1 MSSKSVKKI
10 YLPTVLSTLLFLGV
24 MAGAY
29 LLVDSSL
36 RAVYRPSRQLQEAR
50 YALTQTLQS
59 VVDRDHPADATQ
71 IIAATEAMALV
82 TERLTEIAVSGRTDF
97 SGPVEQSK
105 LIHARLADAA
115 TEGRHLEDAD
125 WKPLLQDIA
134 TLQLRL
140 ELESQAMLKAIRD
153 RYYDVFDQ
161 LDVYVAASALLVIA
175 MWLVNSFWLVPRYAV
190 RPLEALLKA
199 QREQEA
205 HVRQSEARMQAI
217 ANAVASGIIL
227 ADKEGRIKFWNPAA
241 EHLLGCPGE
250 ISLGAPLAEILK
262 RADGAA
268 LPFLAEAPESPSPD
282 HQLEELLLRRRDGS
296 DLAVSLYHTSTTLDD
311 SPHTVVAFRDV
322 TEEWK
327 LGAELKRRHAELQAL
342 YDSAPIMIG
351 LVDESAT
358 ILFGNPA
365 FLAFVGTEY
374 GSSLGMRLGDA
385 LGCVHALDSTDG
397 CGTTHACGS
406 CGLREAVRLTLE
418 SDKRPYEF
426 EHHTVLRRNGQDSSM
441 TLMGSAVR
449 LDTGDDS
456 RVLLCLQDIT
466 ERKKTEEALR
476 LSEERMTLALEA
488 ATDGWWDWDLVNGH
502 LFYSPRWWG
511 MLGYEPDALPADP
524 DLWRRLTH
532 PDDIER
538 VNEFFQDAVA
548 SEVMNYEVEVRF
560 RHADDHY
567 VPVLSKGH
575 FIRNEAGVAI
585 RACGFN
591 LDLSETKRR
600 EGEYE
605 SLIQTSMDGFWVADA
620 SGRVLRV
627 NRAMCEMLGYSEQE
641 LLQMNIA
648 DVVANDTPTH
658 VAGRIEEVL
667 RLGHDIFDAQLR
679 RRDGSLVDVEGSVT
693 TQPETKGQL
702 FAFLRDI
709 TARKSFENA
718 LQASEARFRSYIE
731 HAPIGVLVVDR
742 TGRYVEANDA
752 ALDQLGYTREELL
765 SLSVYDLTSRGH
777 AAAAEQHFQS
787 VVRGESST
795 VEVLL
800 RKKDGGTM
808 PTEVHASRLD
818 SNRFLGFHIDLSE
831 RKKAESALLHQAA
844 LDAVLAEVSQAMVT
858 EEGGA
863 DIAGQ
868 ILRHARRLAD
878 STLSYLMTSGETPGS
893 ATVVR
898 PDLPTLALPRMDD
911 EDDPDLPL
919 LESLWSD
926 LGHVDGPRTRSL
938 LVPPGESDGAG
949 APSLVKVLVLPILQD
964 GEWLGQLVLANPSQ
978 DYSSVDVTSLG
989 RLAELYR
996 LHLQGVRI
1004 RRELE
1009 MSRQQFLQAQKMEA
1023 VGRLAG
1029 GVAHDFNNILGV
1041 ILGYSEF
1048 ALRNE
1053 TCNSELRDHLES
1065 MRTAAIRGADLTRQ
1079 LLAFARKQTVRPRQ
1093 LDLNESVGAMLKLLG
1108 RLAGERIT
1116 VHWHPLSRPLPIEI
1130 DPSQFD
1136 QLLANLIVNARDAMA
1151 GSGAITIGTAI
1162 EFVDH
1167 DQGLLRGNDRKPGTF
1182 VVLSVADT
1190 GCGMDE
1196 ETLSLIFEPFFT
1208 TKPEG
1213 QGTGLGLATVH
1224 GIVHQNGGFL
1234 TAESTPGEG
1243 TTFRIYLPLREANS
1257 GGGVTHPESQ
1267 RRDPSGSET
1276 ILLVDDQGDFRDAC
1290 RTILQSLGYRVI
1302 SARNGEDALRSLNG
1316 DTDKIQLLITDLVMP
1331 GMNGRDL
1338 WAHLSARCPKL
1349 RCIYMSGYTADV
1361 IGEQGV
1367 LDENVCFIDK
1377 PFSMSALA
1385 QRIREVLDA

>member
-29 LLVDSSL
+29 VFFDSSFKP
-36 RAVYRPSRQLQEAR
+36 VYRPNRQLHEAI
-50 YALTQTLQS
+50 YALNQAMQHALNSEGVDGVTRLQTA
-59 VVDRDHPADATQ
+59 RDAMGDVTRELSELADGELGKHSAQ
-71 IIAATEAMALV
+71 IEA
-82 TERLTEIAVSGRTDF
+82 RLTEVAAARQPLDANEWLPILHDIASLQVR
-97 SGPVEQSK
+97 
-105 LIHARLADAA
+105 LNLADQGML
-115 TEGRHLEDAD
+115 T
-125 WKPLLQDIA
+125 DIRNRFHG
-134 TLQLRL
+134 T
-140 ELESQAMLKAIRD
+140 
-153 RYYDVFDQ
+153 FDQ
-161 LDVYVAASALLVIA
+161 MDFYLLGSALIVIA
-175 MWLVNSFWLVPRYAV
+175 MWLLNSFWLVPRYAV

-205 HVRQSEARMQAI
+205 KVQQSEARMQAI
-217 ANAVASGIIL
+217 SNAVATGIIL
-227 ADKEGRIKFWNPAA
+227 ADEAGRIKFWNPAA
-241 EHLLGCPGE
+241 EHLLKCPDG
-250 ISLGAPLAEILK
+250 ISLGAPLVEVLK
-262 RADGAA
+262 RADGGV
-268 LPFLAEAPESPSPD
+268 LPFLAEATEPRSPD
-282 HQLEELLLRRRDGS
+282 HQLEELLLRRDDGS
-296 DLAVSLYHTSTTLDD
+296 DLPVSLYHTSATLDGT
-311 SPHTVVAFRDV
+311 PHLVVVFRDI
-322 TEEWK
+322 TEERQ
-327 LGAELKRRHAELQAL
+327 LQAELKRRHAELQAL

-358 ILFGNPA
+358 ILYGN
-365 FLAFVGTEY
+365 LAFIAYAGNGDGTC
-374 GSSLGMRLGDA
+374 LGMRLGNA
-385 LGCVHALDSTDG
+385 LGCARACESPGGCESTSAG
-397 CGTTHACGS
+397 GS
-406 CGLREAVRLTLE
+406 CHLREAVRAALE
-418 SDKRPYEF
+418 GSDHPHEF
-426 EHHTVLRRNGQDSSM
+426 EHYSILRRNGEDCPV
-441 TLMGSAVR
+441 TLMGTAVR

-502 LFYSPRWWG
+502 LFYSPRWWS

-532 PDDIER
+532 PDDINR

-548 SEVMNYEVEVRF
+548 SGVMNYEVEVRF

-591 LDLSETKRR
+591 LDLSEAKRR

-605 SLIQTSMDGFWVADA
+605 SMIQTAMDGFCVADA
-620 SGRVLRV
+620 GGRILRV
-627 NRAMCEMLGYSEQE
+627 NHTICEMLQYTEYE

-648 DVVANDTPTH
+648 DVEANESLTD
-658 VAGRIEEVL
+658 VAGHIEKIME
-667 RLGHDIFDAQLR
+667 RGHDIFDTRLR
-679 RRDGSLVDVEGSVT
+679 RRDGSLFEVEASVSSP
-693 TQPETKGQL
+693 PESKGQI

-709 TARKSFENA
+709 TQRKTYEA
-718 LQASEARFRSYIE
+718 TLQASEARFRSYIE
-731 HAPIGVLVVDR
+731 RAPIGVLVADR

-800 RKKDGGTM
+800 RRKDGSTA
-808 PTEVHASRLD
+808 PTEVHVSRLD
-818 SNRFLGFHIDLSE
+818 ENRFMGFHIDLSE
-831 RKKAESALLHQAA
+831 RKEAESVVLHQAA
-844 LDAVLAEVSQAMVT
+844 LDAVLAEISQAMVA
-858 EEGGA
+858 EESGA
-863 DIAGQ
+863 DIAEQ
-868 ILRHARRLAD
+868 ILRHASRLAE
-878 STLSYLMTSGETPGS
+878 SNLSYLMTSGEIPGS
-893 ATVVR
+893 VTVIR
-898 PDLPTLALPRMDD
+898 PDLPALVLPRTTD
-911 EDDPDLPL
+911 EDDPDVAL
-919 LESLWSD
+919 LENLWGD
-926 LGHVDGPRTRSL
+926 LGRVDGPCTTSL
-938 LVPPGESDGAG
+938 LLPPRGVDATGP
-949 APSLVKVLVLPILQD
+949 PSLVKVLVLPILQGD
-964 GEWLGQLVLANPSQ
+964 EWLGQIVLADPSQ

-996 LHLQGVRI
+996 LHMQGARI

-1009 MSRQQFLQAQKMEA
+1009 TSRQQFLQAQKMEA

-1048 ALRNE
+1048 ALRND
-1053 TCNSELRDHLES
+1053 TCSSELQEHLEC
-1065 MRTAAIRGADLTRQ
+1065 MRKAALRGADLTRQ
-1079 LLAFARKQTVRPRQ
+1079 LLAFARKQTVQPRM
-1093 LDLNESVGAMLKLLG
+1093 LDLNENVGTMLKLLG

-1116 VHWHPLSRPLPIEI
+1116 MHWHPLSRPLTIEI

-1136 QLLANLIVNARDAMA
+1136 QLLANLIVNARDAMS
-1151 GSGAITIGTAI
+1151 GSGTLTIATAI
-1162 EFVDH
+1162 EFIDYER
-1167 DQGLLRGNDRKPGTF
+1167 GILLGSERKSGHF
-1182 VVLSVADT
+1182 AVLSVADT
-1190 GCGMDE
+1190 GCGMDA
-1196 ETLSLIFEPFFT
+1196 ETLNHIFEPFFT

-1224 GIVHQNGGFL
+1224 GIVHQNGGFV
-1234 TAESTPGEG
+1234 TAESEPGQG
-1243 TTFRIYLPLREANS
+1243 TAFRIYLPIQEAGSAGRIN
-1257 GGGVTHPESQ
+1257 HPESLTGN
-1267 RRDPSGSET
+1267 PSGSET

-1290 RTILQSLGYRVI
+1290 RTILESLGYRVI
-1302 SARNGEDALRSLNG
+1302 TARNGDDALRSLNG

-1338 WAHLSARCPKL
+1338 WANLSARCPNL

-1367 LDENVCFIDK
+1367 LDESVCFIDK
-1377 PFSMSALA
+1377 PFSISTLA